1 MTLKLDMSKAYDRVE
16 WVFLENLMRKMGFCE
31 RWIGLIMT
39 YVKSITHS
47 IQVNGEPKGLITPTR
62 GIRQGDPLSP
72 FLFLLCTK
80 RLHALINNAANLGKI
95 TSFSLYRKGPN

>member
-1 MTLKLDMSKAYDRVE
+1 MTLKLDMRKAYNKVE
-16 WVFLENLMRKMGFCE
+16 WVFLENPMKKMGFCE

-39 YVKSITHS
+39 YVKSITYS
-47 IQVNGEPKGLITPTR
+47 IQVNGQPKGLITPTR

-72 FLFLLCTK
+72 LLFLLCIE
-80 RLHALINNAANLGKI
+80 RLHALINNAANLGEI